1 MRLLRDPVWR
11 GSLVVLLRHYP
22 AYAVALAF
30 GCAALA
36 VSVLSGRTFLDA
48 ADVALARGQIDAVP
62 ATAAAEDQ
70 GRVRAS
76 VADGSPRRVE
86 DAVSA
91 AMAGLEGGGPT
102 QEIRQPV
109 HYLDPRLKPSPYVV
123 NPATGD
129 RTPGVVLQAT
139 GALESL
145 VPAAGSPEPGST
157 GVWLP
162 DSVASRLHLAAG
174 DPVGLQLAAPG
185 SDPAP
190 AMATVTGIYVTD
202 SDGAPQDPT
211 GRWGGI
217 IDDLPGWPSHL
228 VQTTPQIPLLVADTD
243 TYRALVRGIGE
254 TTLVTWDVAPDAQ
267 PVRLADLERLDGS
280 VEGLRDEL
288 ADPSSD
294 FSKQVTHRGN
304 IRVTLS
310 TGLPDMIVGT
320 RAGLRATRDGVAA
333 VRILA
338 AGLSWLVV
346 MLAAVALLVR
356 RRGERQVLVEQGRS
370 VVELT
375 TLSVVEAVLPVG
387 LGLLVGWWVSPPFV
401 SAIVGAD
408 GVAPRPLVAALV
420 GAVVLA
426 TVGVASAADAAARH
440 RRASGRA
447 LIAASRVPWRSAVL
461 ALAGA
466 GAISIYRG
474 GTGFDAVTAAFPL
487 AAVGA
492 AAIIVSTAAT
502 WLLARLVRRWLPRRL
517 GPRLTLSRLARD
529 PASAAAFLAATVAFG
544 AAGYGLLFHASAEDA
559 DHGQGRDHR
568 RRQQRLRSGR
578 PGCGRGPRRGHR
590 PVDRGAPYDP
600 PDQRLHRRPAVR
612 GGHGDVRTG
621 GVVVAAVRGP
631 RPVRPAR

>member
-1 MRLLRDPVWR
+1 
-11 GSLVVLLRHYP
+11 
-22 AYAVALAF
+22 
-30 GCAALA
+30 
-36 VSVLSGRTFLDA
+36 
-48 ADVALARGQIDAVP
+48 
-62 ATAAAEDQ
+62 
-70 GRVRAS
+70 
-76 VADGSPRRVE
+76 
-86 DAVSA
+86 
-91 AMAGLEGGGPT
+91 MAGLEGGGPT

-157 GVWLP
+157 GMWLP

-190 AMATVTGIYVTD
+190 AVATVTGIYVTD

-211 GRWGGI
+211 GRWGGM

-254 TTLVTWDVAPDAQ
+254 TTLVTWDVAPDAH

-375 TLSVVEAVLPVG
+375 ALSVVEAVLPVG

-420 GAVVLA
+420 GGVVLA

-474 GTGFDAVTAAFPL
+474 GTGFDAVAGGVPARGGGRRRDHRLDGGHL
-487 AAVGA
+487 AA
-492 AAIIVSTAAT
+492 
-502 WLLARLVRRWLPRRL
+502 
-517 GPRLTLSRLARD
+517 
-529 PASAAAFLAATVAFG
+529 G
-544 AAGYGLLFHASAEDA
+544 AAGTTVAAAPAGPPAHPVPAGAGPGLRHGVPRGDSRVRCGRLRVAVPRLRRGR

-590 PVDRGAPYDP
+590 PVDRGAPNDP

-612 GGHGDVRTG
+612 GGHGDVRAG